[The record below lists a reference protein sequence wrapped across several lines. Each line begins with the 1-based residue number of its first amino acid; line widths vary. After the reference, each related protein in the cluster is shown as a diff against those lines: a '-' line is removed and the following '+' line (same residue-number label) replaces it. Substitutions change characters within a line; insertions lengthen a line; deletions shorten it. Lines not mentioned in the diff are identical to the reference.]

1 MGRIRLMAN
10 QQDLVRLLTGI
21 SSTQEPVQP
30 APVAGSKDFAGM
42 FGAQQAAK
50 LSGGIQNLARKGAPS
65 PQQNIASAIGN
76 IDLTSADGL
85 RTMAKVKQIQ
95 GDPEGANALNQQAVA
110 MEDKVK
116 EESLARA
123 AAQQEKE
130 RYGIEQARKQ
140 RELEI
145 KESVEER
152 AVEAAKI
159 EKVYTPK
166 IIHDSKNNT
175 WTAISTDPKSFG
187 DVLTQ
192 GSTKTEAQEKAQQVV
207 EQQETARISQK
218 LVVERGVLAS
228 QAAAVREALKVADE
242 KNILP
247 VEMGFAL
254 QKGNPAYAVAVGG
267 QTYQK
272 VVDAVDAIKSAK
284 ALGSLMELKKASK
297 TGASGLGAT
306 NAMEFRALQDNIKKL
321 NPDVPSTIEAGL
333 QAIEKH
339 MDNILRIDQGLE
351 PIIDWSDP
359 AYAHMVKEKKNGGL
373 AYSYDGTTW
382 YDVPNQEVQ

>member
-1 MGRIRLMAN
+1 M
-10 QQDLVRLLTGI
+10 
-21 SSTQEPVQP
+21 
-30 APVAGSKDFAGM
+30 
-42 FGAQQAAK
+42 
-50 LSGGIQNLARKGAPS
+50 
-65 PQQNIASAIGN
+65 
-76 IDLTSADGL
+76 
-85 RTMAKVKQIQ
+85 
-95 GDPEGANALNQQAVA
+95 
-110 MEDKVK
+110 
-116 EESLARA
+116 
-123 AAQQEKE
+123 
-130 RYGIEQARKQ
+130 
-140 RELEI
+140 
-145 KESVEER
+145 
-152 AVEAAKI
+152 
-159 EKVYTPK
+159 
-166 IIHDSKNNT
+166 
-175 WTAISTDPKSFG
+175 
-187 DVLTQ
+187 
-192 GSTKTEAQEKAQQVV
+192 
-207 EQQETARISQK
+207 
-218 LVVERGVLAS
+218 LAS

>member
-1 MGRIRLMAN
+1 MAN

-21 SSTQEPVQP
+21 SSTQQPVQP

-50 LSGGIQNLARKGAPS
+50 LSGGIQNLARNGAPS

-76 IDLTSADGL
+76 IDLTSAKGL
-85 RTMAKVKQIQ
+85 RTMAQVKQIQ

-130 RYGIEQARKQ
+130 RYETEEGRKK

-145 KESVEER
+145 KESVEQR
-152 AVEAAKI
+152 AIEAAKI
-159 EKVYTPK
+159 RKVYTPK

-175 WTAISTDPKSFG
+175 WTAISTDPDSFG

-192 GSTKTEAQEKAQQVV
+192 GSTKTEAQEKAEQAV

-228 QAAAVREALKVADE
+228 QAAAVRDALRVADE

-247 VEMGFAL
+247 VEYGFAL
-254 QKGNPAYAVAVGG
+254 QKGNPAYAVAIGE

-306 NAMEFRALQDNIKKL
+306 NAMEFRALEDNIKKL

>member
-1 MGRIRLMAN
+1 MAN

-21 SSTQEPVQP
+21 SGTQQPVQP

-50 LSGGIQNLARKGAPS
+50 LSGGIQNLARGGAPS

-76 IDLTSADGL
+76 IDLTSAKGL
-85 RTMAKVKQIQ
+85 RTMAQVKQIQ

-130 RYGIEQARKQ
+130 RYETEEGRKK

-145 KESVEER
+145 KESVEQR
-152 AVEAAKI
+152 AIEAAKI
-159 EKVYTPK
+159 RKVYTPK

-175 WTAISTDPKSFG
+175 WTAISTDPDSFG

-192 GSTKTEAQEKAQQVV
+192 GSTKTEAQEKAEQAV

-228 QAAAVREALKVADE
+228 QAAAVRDALRVADE

-247 VEMGFAL
+247 VEYGFAL
-254 QKGNPAYAVAVGG
+254 QKGNPAYAVAIGE

-306 NAMEFRALQDNIKKL
+306 NAMEFRALEDNIKKL

>member
-1 MGRIRLMAN
+1 MAT

-21 SSTQEPVQP
+21 SDTQQPVQP
-30 APVAGSKDFAGM
+30 TPVAGSKNFAGM

-50 LSGGIQNLARKGAPS
+50 LSGGIQNLARGGAPS
-65 PQQNIASAIGN
+65 PQQNIASAISN
-76 IDLTSADGL
+76 IDLKSADGL

-95 GDPEGANALNQQAVA
+95 GDIEGANALNKQAVA

-116 EESLARA
+116 KESIARA
-123 AAQQEKE
+123 AAKQEEE
-130 RYGIEQARKQ
+130 RYATTEDRLK

-145 KESVEER
+145 KESAEER
-152 AVEAAKI
+152 AIEAAKI
-159 EKVYTPK
+159 KKVYPPK
-166 IIHDSKNNT
+166 IIQDTKNST
-175 WTAISTDPKSFG
+175 WSAISTDPANFG
-187 DVLTQ
+187 EILTQ
-192 GSTKTEAQEKAQQVV
+192 GSTKTAA
-207 EQQETARISQK
+207 QETAEEEVRIQETDRISQK
-218 LVVERGVLAS
+218 LVLERGILAS
-228 QAAAVREALKVADE
+228 QAGAVRDALKNAEEKAD
-242 KNILP
+242 LP
-247 VEMGFAL
+247 VQYGFAL
-254 QKGNPAYAVAVGG
+254 QKGNPAYAATLGQ

-272 VVDAVDAIKSAK
+272 LVDAVDAIKAAK
-284 ALGSLMELKKASK
+284 ALASLMELKKASK

-306 NAMEFRALQDNIKKL
+306 NAMEFRALQDNISKL

-333 QAIEKH
+333 QAIEKN
-339 MDNILRIDQGLE
+339 MDNLLRIDQGLE

>member
-1 MGRIRLMAN
+1 MAN

-21 SSTQEPVQP
+21 SGTQQPVQP

-123 AAQQEKE
+123 AAQQEKK
-130 RYGIEQARKQ
+130 RYEIDQARKE

-145 KESVEER
+145 KESAEER
-152 AVEAAKI
+152 AVNAAKI
-159 EKVYTPK
+159 RKIYTPK
-166 IIHDSKNNT
+166 IIYDSKNNT
-175 WTAISTDPKSFG
+175 WTAISTDPDSFG

-228 QAAAVREALKVADE
+228 QAAAVRDALKVADE

-247 VEMGFAL
+247 VAYGFAL
-254 QKGNPAYAVAVGG
+254 QKANPAYAVAVGG

-272 VVDAVDAIKSAK
+272 VVDALDAIKSAK

-306 NAMEFRALQDNIKKL
+306 NAMEFRALQDNISKL

-351 PIIDWSDP
+351 PIIDWADP

>member
-1 MGRIRLMAN
+1 
-10 QQDLVRLLTGI
+10 
-21 SSTQEPVQP
+21 
-30 APVAGSKDFAGM
+30 
-42 FGAQQAAK
+42 
-50 LSGGIQNLARKGAPS
+50 
-65 PQQNIASAIGN
+65 
-76 IDLTSADGL
+76 
-85 RTMAKVKQIQ
+85 MAKVKQIQ

-123 AAQQEKE
+123 AAQQEKK
-130 RYGIEQARKQ
+130 RYEIDQARKE

-145 KESVEER
+145 KESAEER
-152 AVEAAKI
+152 AVNAAKI
-159 EKVYTPK
+159 RKIYTPK
-166 IIHDSKNNT
+166 IIYDSKNNT
-175 WTAISTDPKSFG
+175 WTAISTDPDSFG

-228 QAAAVREALKVADE
+228 QAAAVRDALKVADE

-247 VEMGFAL
+247 VAYGFAL
-254 QKGNPAYAVAVGG
+254 QKANPAYAVAVGG

-272 VVDAVDAIKSAK
+272 VVDALDAIKSAK

-306 NAMEFRALQDNIKKL
+306 NAMEFRALQDNISKL

-339 MDNILRIDQGLE
+339 KD
-351 PIIDWSDP
+351 
-359 AYAHMVKEKKNGGL
+359 
-373 AYSYDGTTW
+373 
-382 YDVPNQEVQ
+382 